1 MMFSKQKY
9 IFIFPLLLIIT
20 YGCGYMPLQNTN
32 IKINYNISQDLPK
45 DFKAKLLAI
54 PNHEESSKLEVSVSS
69 YDFKKYEVFGG
80 VAIRSLEG
88 ELKLSVDVSISSENN
103 IIKTKNFVTIK
114 RYKTNE
120 LNPFSQN
127 EAVKLLKDQMEDS
140 LIEQIMLEV
149 NLIEM

>member
-1 MMFSKQKY
+1 
-9 IFIFPLLLIIT
+9 
-20 YGCGYMPLQNTN
+20 
-32 IKINYNISQDLPK
+32 
-45 DFKAKLLAI
+45 
-54 PNHEESSKLEVSVSS
+54 LEVSVSS

>member
-1 MMFSKQKY
+1 MMFSRQKY
-9 IFIFPLLLIIT
+9 IFIFSLVLMMS
-20 YGCGYMPLQNTN
+20 YGCGFMPLQHTNT
-32 IKINYNISQDLPK
+32 KINFTIAKDLPK
-45 DFKAKLLAI
+45 SFKAKILAI
-54 PNHEESSKLEVSVSS
+54 PNHEESSKLEVAVNS

-88 ELKLSVDVSISSENN
+88 ELKLSIDVSISSENG